1 MLKSLRKRLKIPV
14 TTANQSI
21 SKTFELDKSIKTIK
35 GLAITSNRMDLIY
48 QRGEQKIEI
57 NNEEIFAEDY
67 ESKMLLVGYNV
78 SNNDKYFRIGE
89 MNAGNGAVKIL
100 YTDSDDGLTTFSP
113 YTVNIYLDC
122 DREDGL

>member
-1 MLKSLRKRLKIPV
+1 MLKALRKRLKIPV
-14 TTANQSI
+14 TVANQSI
-21 SKTFELDKSIKTIK
+21 TKTFELDKSIKTIK
-35 GLAITSNRMDLIY
+35 GVAITSNRMDLIY

-57 NNEEIFAEDY
+57 NNEEIFSEDY

-89 MNAGNGAVKIL
+89 MSAGNGAVKIL
-100 YTDSDDGLTTFSP
+100 FTDTDDGLTTFSP
-113 YTVNIYLDC
+113 YMVNIYLDC